1 MMYRKGDFHIHTR
14 YSDGK
19 YSPKE
24 VIDLAKKNNL
34 DVIAITDHDTI
45 SGVEEAVRLGQESSI
60 TVVPGIELSTMNK
73 GESIHVLGYFKDV
86 SMISN
91 EFREHLE
98 NIHLQRYRRAEEM
111 VHKLDKIFSIKI
123 SLEKII
129 KDTSGVIARPHLAK
143 AIIEAG
149 YDYEWNYIFE
159 NIINRDSPVYV
170 PTVKM
175 TTEEGLDLLNSAGA
189 LKVLAHPALIKNSN
203 VELLLKMGFDGIESR
218 YYSNSIEETEKYLK
232 MALEHKKVVTAGSD
246 FHGIAET
253 DHSHSLEVGS
263 VFLEKAEIQDFM
275 MLLNKQELNKK
286 GIF

>member
-60 TVVPGIELSTMNK
+60 TVVPGIELSTTNK

-123 SLEKII
+123 SIEKII

-275 MLLNKQELNKK
+275 MLLNKQKVNKK

>member
-1 MMYRKGDFHIHTR
+1 MYRKGDFHIHTR

-24 VIDLAKKNNL
+24 VIDLAKKSNL

-60 TVVPGIELSTMNK
+60 TVVPGIELSTTNK

-91 EFREHLE
+91 EFRDHLE

-111 VHKLDKIFSIKI
+111 IHKLDKIFSIKI

-159 NIINRDSPVYV
+159 NIINRGSPVYV

-175 TTEEGLDLLNSAGA
+175 TTEEGLELLNSAGA
-189 LKVLAHPALIKNSN
+189 LKVLAHPALIKDSN

-218 YYSNSIEETEKYLK
+218 YYSNSIEETEKYLR
-232 MALEHKKVVTAGSD
+232 MALEHKKIVTAGSD

-253 DHSHSLEVGS
+253 DHSHSMDFGS
-263 VFLEKAEIQDFM
+263 VFLEKEEIHDFM
-275 MLLNKQELNKK
+275 MLLNKQAMNKK

>member
-1 MMYRKGDFHIHTR
+1 MYRKGDFHIHTR

-24 VIDLAKKNNL
+24 VIDLAKKSNL

-45 SGVEEAVRLGQESSI
+45 SGVEEAVRLGQKSSI
-60 TVVPGIELSTMNK
+60 TVVPGIELSTTNK

-86 SMISN
+86 NMISN

-111 VHKLDKIFSIKI
+111 IYKLDKIFSIKI

-129 KDTSGVIARPHLAK
+129 KVTSGVIARPHLAK

-159 NIINRDSPVYV
+159 NIINRGSPVYV

-175 TTEEGLDLLNSAGA
+175 TTEEGLELLNSAGA
-189 LKVLAHPALIKNSN
+189 LKVLAHPALIKDSN

-218 YYSNSIEETEKYLK
+218 YYSNSIEETEKYLR
-232 MALEHKKVVTAGSD
+232 MALEHKKIVTAGSD

-263 VFLEKAEIQDFM
+263 VFLEKEEIHDFM
-275 MLLNKQELNKK
+275 MLLNKQGMNKK

>member
-1 MMYRKGDFHIHTR
+1 MYRKGDFHIHTR

-60 TVVPGIELSTMNK
+60 TVVPGIELSTTNK

-203 VELLLKMGFDGIESR
+203 VELLLNMGFDGIESR

>member
-60 TVVPGIELSTMNK
+60 TVVPGIELSTTNK

-232 MALEHKKVVTAGSD
+232 MALEHKKIVTAGSD

-275 MLLNKQELNKK
+275 KLLNKQGLNKK